1 MIVQRLYEFYQRMAE
16 DEEYSGRIPQPG
28 WSTEK
33 VSWALNLTKEGELV
47 SAVPLMSGEGKT
59 ANKYLTMMVPVH
71 SGRSG
76 TAPKPYFLCD
86 TAPYFLGER
95 GEKGDGKRVAA
106 KNLHE
111 TILRDCDDDGARAF
125 FKWFASDSPCEGIA
139 EDIVNEIAEAKGNLT
154 FYLAGD
160 GFPIFQRPLIKK
172 AWESYLAESGQDEV
186 IGQCSVTGEVGPL
199 ARLFPQVNGLPGAQS
214 SGASL
219 ISFNLESFNSYGKT
233 QTYNASI
240 TEDVAFGA
248 GTALKYLLTNNNR
261 RIRLGNTFVI
271 FWSEDGSSDDDD
283 LLWAMLAG
291 QRRVEDEE
299 TSRLVAEIFNNM
311 RAGRSYT
318 ANFSSEAKYFILGVS
333 PNAARISVRFYNES
347 TLGQLANRYAM
358 YLQDVDM
365 VGVKNVS
372 LLALLRQTAALE
384 KEDNL
389 PSTLV
394 CPSFS
399 AMLNGTDFPM
409 SLQNMVLSRMRADH
423 ASQNTWDMGQRA
435 AILRACLVRR
445 RRRAGRQ
452 ITSESELSM
461 SLNRS
466 NTGTG
471 YLLGRLFAVME
482 RAQQGAVPGANATI
496 RDRYIGAASST
507 PQRVMQ
513 PLLRNCQTHLGVL
526 RKDNLGLANVLER
539 ELDEILG
546 SKWADDGLPATLDI
560 DQQAEFFIGYYQERT
575 DLWTS
580 KKKTAESDES
590 SNQTNDKED

>member
-1 MIVQRLYEFYQRMAE
+1 MIVQRLYELYQRMAE
-16 DEEYSGRIPQPG
+16 DDEHSKGVPQPG
-28 WSTEK
+28 WGTEK
-33 VSWALNLTKEGELV
+33 VSWALSLTKEGELV
-47 SAVPLMSGEGKT
+47 SAVPLISGEGKA
-59 ANKYLTMMVPVH
+59 ANKYLTMMVPAH

-76 TAPKPYFLCD
+76 IAPKPYFLCD
-86 TAPYFLGER
+86 TAPYFLGEG

-111 TILRDCDDDGARAF
+111 TILYDCDDDGARAILR
-125 FKWFASDSPCEGIA
+125 WLASDSPCEGIA
-139 EDIVNEIAEAKGNLT
+139 EDVISEIAEAKGNLT
-154 FYLAGD
+154 FYLSGD
-160 GFPIFQRPLIKK
+160 GFPIFQRPLVRK
-172 AWESYLAESGQDEV
+172 AWESYLAEPGHGEV
-186 IGQCSVTGEVGPL
+186 TGQCSVTGEVGPL
-199 ARLFPQVNGLPGAQS
+199 ARLFPQISGLPGAQP

-233 QTYNASI
+233 QAYNASI
-240 TEDVAFGA
+240 AEDVAFGA
-248 GTALKYLLTNNNR
+248 GTALKYLLTNNKR

-271 FWSEDGSSDDDD
+271 FWSEGGSSNDDDF
-283 LLWAMLAG
+283 LWSMLAG
-291 QRRVEDEE
+291 QRKAEDEE
-299 TSRLVAEIFNNM
+299 TSQLIAEIFNNM
-311 RAGRSYT
+311 RAGRVYT
-318 ANFSSEAKYFILGVS
+318 ASFTSEAKYFILGVS

-347 TLGQLANRYAM
+347 TLGQLADRYAM

-372 LLALLRQTAALE
+372 LLALLRQTAVLG

-389 PSTLV
+389 PFTLV
-394 CPSFS
+394 SPSFA

-409 SLQNMVLSRMRADH
+409 SLQNTVLSRMRADH

-435 AILRACLVRR
+435 AILKACLVRR
-445 RRRAGRQ
+445 RRHAGRQ
-452 ITSESELSM
+452 IMSESELSM
-461 SLNRS
+461 SLNRN

-526 RKDNLGLANVLER
+526 RKDNLGLANMLER

-546 SKWADDGLPATLDI
+546 SKYAGEGLPATLDI
-560 DQQAEFFIGYYQERT
+560 DQQAEFFIGYYQERA

-580 KKKTAESDES
+580 KKKTTESDES
-590 SNQTNDKED
+590 FSQTNEKEN